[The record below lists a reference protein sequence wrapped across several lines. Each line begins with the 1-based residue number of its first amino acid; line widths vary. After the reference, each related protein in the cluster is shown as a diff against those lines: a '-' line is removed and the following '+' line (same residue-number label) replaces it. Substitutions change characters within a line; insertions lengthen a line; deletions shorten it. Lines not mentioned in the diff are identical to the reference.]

1 MKKAN
6 TAILNPDRPIPNSY
20 WVIPGRLLA
29 GEHPSG
35 GSEFSPGGA
44 AGSRL
49 EQMLKAR
56 IDSFIDLTEEGE
68 LPDYSRQLPEH
79 VHYRRFAIA
88 DMSVPYNVPQTRA
101 ILAAIRS
108 ALANQRRVY
117 VHCRAGIGRTGLV
130 VGCFLTEEEDS
141 GRKAIARLNR
151 LWRQSARAET
161 WPEVPQTPEQAD
173 YIRRWLTLR
182 DLTPEPSNLTN
193 GGDQHLVPAPQG
205 PLAVGPAFD
214 VEPSAHAPAL
224 SVVIPTY
231 NEALNL
237 EELVRRLVEALEP
250 ALGLDYELIVV
261 DDDSPDRTWELAQRL
276 AIDHPRLRVMRRTG
290 ERGLAS
296 AVIRGWQAARGTF
309 LCVIDADL
317 QHPPDLVVELYRL
330 MERGADMAVASRHVE
345 GGGVSDWS
353 ILRRIVSRAAQLI
366 GLVVLPG
373 VVGRVSDPMSGYF
386 MIRRSAIEGVPLSPL
401 GYKILIEVL
410 ARGRFPWI
418 GEVPYVFHERVQG
431 GSKATIGVYLDYLR
445 HLIRLRTSG
454 LPVNRFLRFAVV
466 GLSGVIV
473 DMGLLFLLSD
483 PSMLGWGLTRS
494 KLIAAEAAIINN
506 FLWNDAWTFGDVS
519 AQQRGLPRRLRRF
532 GKFQLI
538 CLAGVVLN
546 TLLLNLQFNLLHMNR
561 YVANAVAIAAV
572 TGWNFWL
579 NLKLSWGAAE
589 APGATRSPGRT

>member
-1 MKKAN
+1 VKKAN
-6 TAILNPDRPIPNSY
+6 AAILPPDRPIPNSY

-35 GSEFSPGGA
+35 PLEGA
-44 AGSRL
+44 AGTRL
-49 EQMLKAR
+49 QALLLAG
-56 IDSFIDLTEEGE
+56 IDCFVDLTEAEE
-68 LPDYSRQLPEH
+68 LADYRPLLPAHAEH
-79 VHYRRFAIA
+79 FRFGIA
-88 DMSVPYNVPQTRA
+88 DMGVPFNVSQTRELLSV
-101 ILAAIRS
+101 IHK
-108 ALANQRRVY
+108 ALARDRRVY
-117 VHCRAGIGRTGLV
+117 VHCKAGIGRTGLAM
-130 VGCFLTEEEDS
+130 GCFLAEEDGN

-161 WPEVPQTPEQAD
+161 WPQIPQTAEQAD
-173 YIRRWLTLR
+173 YIRRWPSLR
-182 DLTPEPSNLTN
+182 GPDPEPGELMHPSNL
-193 GGDQHLVPAPQG
+193 VPVPKG
-205 PLAVGPAFD
+205 PLAVGAAAALDASSP
-214 VEPSAHAPAL
+214 APAV

-237 EELVRRLVEALEP
+237 EELVRRLTQALDP
-250 ALGLDYELIVV
+250 ALGLEYELIVV
-261 DDDSPDRTWELAQRL
+261 DDDSPDKTWELAQRL
-276 AIDHPRLRVMRRTG
+276 SLDYPRLRVMRRIG

-296 AVIRGWQAARGTF
+296 AVIRGWQAARAPF

-330 MERGADMAVASRHVE
+330 MERGADMAAASRHVE

-353 ILRRIVSRAAQLI
+353 MLRRIVSRAAQLI

-386 MIRRSAIEGVPLSPL
+386 MIRRSAIEGVALSPL

-418 GEVPYVFHERVQG
+418 GEVPYVFHERAQG

-454 LPVNRFLRFAVV
+454 LPINRFLRFAAV

-483 PSMLGWGLTRS
+483 PTMLGWGLTRS
-494 KLIAAEAAIINN
+494 KLVAAEAAIINN

-519 AQQRGLPRRLRRF
+519 ARQRALPQRLRRF

-546 TLLLNLQFNLLHMNR
+546 TILLNLQFNLLHMNR
-561 YVANAVAIAAV
+561 YVANGVAIAAV

-579 NLKLSWGAAE
+579 NLKLSWRVAEPSRTGAA
-589 APGATRSPGRT
+589 ASGDRPR